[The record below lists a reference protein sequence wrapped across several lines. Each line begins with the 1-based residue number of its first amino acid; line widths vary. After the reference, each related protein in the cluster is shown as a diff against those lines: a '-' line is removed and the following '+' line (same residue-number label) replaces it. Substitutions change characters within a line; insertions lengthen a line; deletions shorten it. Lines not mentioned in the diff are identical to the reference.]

1 MPSRPDDAGNNE
13 ALLAWAEGTRFAFR
27 VDGARAPEFHA
38 WVEDY
43 HFDSDGPGTLLSVGI
58 GSKPRRA
65 FRLAAP
71 VLLCALTLVLTRA
84 CHDLEHGRWHSRPS
98 SNSGRSASLMARA
111 PPNANCPGLR
121 TEGWK

>member
-13 ALLAWAEGTRFAFR
+13 ALLVGAVKARGLRWI
-27 VDGARAPEFHA
+27 DGARAPEFHA

-43 HFDSDGPGTLLSVGI
+43 HFDSDGPGTSLSVGI

-71 VLLCALTLVLTRA
+71 VLPRALTLVMTRA

-98 SNSGRSASLMARA
+98 SNSLPLGVIDGAR
-111 PPNANCPGLR
+111 
-121 TEGWK
+121 TS

>member
-13 ALLAWAEGTRFAFR
+13 ALLVWAERTRFAFR

-43 HFDSDGPGTLLSVGI
+43 HFDSDGPGTSLSVGI

-71 VLLCALTLVLTRA
+71 VLPRALTLVLTRA
-84 CHDLEHGRWHSRPS
+84 CHNRPLVPQAVIELWPL
-98 SNSGRSASLMARA
+98 GVIDGAR
-111 PPNANCPGLR
+111 
-121 TEGWK
+121 TS